1 MGANGDDMNSLM
13 VRLRR
18 GNAYLHIWPKER
30 ALAVI
35 FPEYRII
42 SATRLGLL
50 SMPGLVTLSVLVQ
63 FQFGSPAL
71 WPSVVASVLF
81 MASLPMQ
88 GLYWLGKRADTL
100 LPPSLATWYRKLHEK
115 MVMAG
120 APITEPVA
128 RPRYFELGEALNLAF
143 KQLDKSFIQE
153 L

>member
-1 MGANGDDMNSLM
+1 MDSLV

-18 GNAYLHIWPKER
+18 GNAYLHVWPKER

-42 SATRLGLL
+42 SATRLGLWC
-50 SMPGLVTLSVLVQ
+50 MPAFVTLSLLMQ
-63 FQFGSPAL
+63 FQFGSPTL

-81 MASLPMQ
+81 MTSLPMQ
-88 GLYWLGKRADTL
+88 GLYWLGKRADTQ
-100 LPPSLATWYRKLHEK
+100 LPPSLATWYRKLYEK
-115 MVMAG
+115 MALAG
-120 APITEPVA
+120 APVTEPVT
-128 RPRYFELGEALNLAF
+128 RPRYFELGEALSLAF